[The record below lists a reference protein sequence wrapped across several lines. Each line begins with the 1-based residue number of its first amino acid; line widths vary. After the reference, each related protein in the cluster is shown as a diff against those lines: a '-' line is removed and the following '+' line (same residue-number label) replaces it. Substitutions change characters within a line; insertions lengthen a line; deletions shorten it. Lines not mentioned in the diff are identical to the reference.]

1 MTKWRQWWSDN
12 TYDAIESQDTDG
24 DDDTD
29 VIDIDEEEDWMDY
42 KRLGW

>member
-12 TYDAIESQDTDG
+12 TYDVIESQDTDG